1 MRYVPVTTNLIHHAT
16 RPIALG
22 LIALWLSF
30 PILASETLPELL
42 ASNDPE
48 TLATWAQRYEHGEGV
63 ARDIDTAVHLYCR
76 AARAGHAQSQYQ
88 LGWLYA
94 NARGVARDD
103 HLAGAWFHLAAAQGD
118 VYAQRMLRFFDLP
131 EVPIERPD
139 CILTDGSSV
148 GDPDAAP
155 PIYQHIV
162 DWVERLAPGFKLDP
176 TLVLAVIRVES
187 NFNPQA
193 LSPKNAQGLMQL
205 IPATAER
212 FGVND
217 VWNPE
222 ENIRGGM
229 AYLRWLL
236 DHFDGDMILA
246 LAGYNAGEGAVAR
259 YGGVPPYA
267 ETQAYVQKIT
277 QILSQNITTP
287 VVRSDSQSHD

>member
-1 MRYVPVTTNLIHHAT
+1 MMNWMHWPNRLIGNGILAVLLSCPVV
-16 RPIALG
+16 
-22 LIALWLSF
+22 
-30 PILASETLPELL
+30 ASETLPELL
-42 ASNDPE
+42 MSNDPQ

-63 ARDIDTAVHLYCR
+63 GRDIDTAVHLYCR
-76 AARAGHAQSQYQ
+76 AARAGHVESQYQ

-103 HLAGAWFHLAAAQGD
+103 GLAGAWFHLAAEQGD

-131 EVPIERPD
+131 ESPIEPPD

-148 GDPDAAP
+148 DGPDAAP
-155 PIYQHIV
+155 PQYQQIV
-162 DWVERLAPGFKLDP
+162 DWVERLSPGFKLDP
-176 TLVLAVIRVES
+176 TLVLAVIQVES

-212 FGVND
+212 FGVSD

-222 ENIRGGM
+222 DNIRGGM

-236 DHFDGDMILA
+236 DHFEGDITLA

-259 YGGVPPYA
+259 HGGIPPYA
-267 ETQAYVQKIT
+267 ETQAYVQKVT
-277 QILSQNITTP
+277 RLLS
-287 VVRSDSQSHD
+287 R